1 MCSSEKEPD
10 RVAIIIVGPISDNF
24 PRGNVKF
31 GVHFTQIS
39 LWVPA
44 NWISKLRRSSSSSWV
59 ASKPSKLQSKKNG
72 SSMFKVDCRAI
83 FLKASL
89 PSFPNPCLSRFLL
102 SLRRSKS
109 RGVANFAREVT
120 QAQTDPGWL
129 RRFGGWGESDRCLCS
144 VEFIILSAAAHTHT
158 HTHTHTFTISG
169 GQTSEV
175 HSLVKSSS
183 WNSVKKRS
191 LQYH

>member
-24 PRGNVKF
+24 PRGNVQF

-120 QAQTDPGWL
+120 HGHSL
-129 RRFGGWGESDRCLCS
+129 RPTQGDCGVSGDGESRTGVCAPWNLLFCLPPRT
-144 VEFIILSAAAHTHT
+144 HTHT
-158 HTHTHTFTISG
+158 HTHTHIYN
-169 GQTSEV
+169 QWRADV
-175 HSLVKSSS
+175 
-183 WNSVKKRS
+183 
-191 LQYH
+191 